1 MIQSFTIPGEPIGK
15 GRPRF
20 TRGGATYT
28 PPRTRD
34 YESRVQACYDTE
46 FYLNKWQMF
55 PKGVGLCVEIEA
67 YFKPPKATPKKTIWQ
82 MIAGIFKPC
91 KRPDADNIAK
101 AVCDALNG
109 HCYPDDSQVTA
120 LLVFKRYG
128 NESEVKVTVSN
139 DERKWISS

>member
-1 MIQSFTIPGEPIGK
+1 MVHEFTIPGEPIGK

-34 YESRVQACYDTE
+34 YESRVQACFDTE
-46 FYLNKWQMF
+46 AYLHRWQMF
-55 PKGVGLCVEIEA
+55 QKGAGLTVEITAVFE
-67 YFKPPKATPKKTIWQ
+67 PPKAASKAKRAQ
-82 MIAGIFKPC
+82 MLRGEIRPC

-109 HCYPDDSQVTA
+109 HSYPDDAQITA
-120 LLVFKRYG
+120 LTVRKAYG
-128 NESEVKVTVSN
+128 AENEVRVRVS
-139 DERKWISS
+139 DERVV